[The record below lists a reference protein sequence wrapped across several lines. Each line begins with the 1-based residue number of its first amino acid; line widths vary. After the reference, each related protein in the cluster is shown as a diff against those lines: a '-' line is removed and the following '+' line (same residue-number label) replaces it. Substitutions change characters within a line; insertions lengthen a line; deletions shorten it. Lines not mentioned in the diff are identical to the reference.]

1 MSFASCAGTENKTS
15 IDAFS
20 SLVRHRA
27 RQSSLTVPP
36 RWGGGLGE
44 LRISSICTII
54 LADSGDGVLLRQSD
68 NAVVFF
74 PITCDACSASPPLCK
89 TRRYETSHSLRTPAY
104 LAYRIS
110 LPMPAFR
117 GLTSKPLRTAF
128 STGVAYGTPCCSR
141 VNANTSALP
150 PSVHKS
156 VASAIRVLDTG
167 FDGREGSCNVGLNL
181 DRSGA
186 ARSFGGVHGRG
197 GGLESLGGSKILI
210 ELSGRWA
217 GRGMGGGKKTRVEPK
232 AGAFSI
238 GTSASCCAER
248 GRRGSFGRFVTGRL
262 SCANRSR
269 STTGEGRVLVFSFCL
284 VDGPGCGRSEL
295 LARESVKSERKLGTC
310 RA

>member
-1 MSFASCAGTENKTS
+1 
-15 IDAFS
+15 
-20 SLVRHRA
+20 
-27 RQSSLTVPP
+27 
-36 RWGGGLGE
+36 
-44 LRISSICTII
+44 LRISSICTTI
-54 LADSGDGVLLRQSD
+54 LADSGEGLLLRQSD

-89 TRRYETSHSLRTPAY
+89 KGRYETIHFLRTPTY

-128 STGVAYGTPCCSR
+128 SIGVAYGTPCCSR

-167 FDGREGSCNVGLNL
+167 LDGRGGSCNVGMNL

-186 ARSFGGVHGRG
+186 ARFFGGVHGRG
-197 GGLESLGGSKILI
+197 GGLESLGGSKILV
-210 ELSGRWA
+210 ELGGRWT
-217 GRGMGGGKKTRVEPK
+217 GRSMGGGEKTRVEPK

-238 GTSASCCAER
+238 GASASCCAEC
-248 GRRGSFGRFVTGRL
+248 GRRGSFGRVVTGRQ

-269 STTGEGRVLVFSFCL
+269 STTGKGRALVFCFCL
-284 VDGPGCGRSEL
+284 VDGPGCGRSGL
-295 LARESVKSERKLGTC
+295 LA
-310 RA
+310 

>member
-15 IDAFS
+15 TDAFS

-27 RQSSLTVPP
+27 RHSSIAVHP
-36 RWGGGLGE
+36 RWGGSLGE
-44 LRISSICTII
+44 LRISSIRTTI
-54 LADSGDGVLLRQSD
+54 LADSGEGVLLRQRD

-74 PITCDACSASPPLCK
+74 PIARDACSASPPLCK
-89 TRRYETSHSLRTPAY
+89 TGCYETIHFSTPPTY

-128 STGVAYGTPCCSR
+128 SIGVAYGTPCCSR
-141 VNANTSALP
+141 VIANTSALP

-167 FDGREGSCNVGLNL
+167 FDGRGGSCNVGINL

-186 ARSFGGVHGRG
+186 ATFFGGVHGRG
-197 GGLESLGGSKILI
+197 GGLESLGGSKILVG
-210 ELSGRWA
+210 LDRRWM
-217 GRGMGGGKKTRVEPK
+217 GGGMRGGKKTRVEPR

-238 GTSASCCAER
+238 GTSASCCVER
-248 GRRGSFGRFVTGRL
+248 GRRGSFGRQ
-262 SCANRSR
+262 SYAKRSK
-269 STTGEGRVLVFSFCL
+269 STTGKGRVLVLCFCL
-284 VDGPGCGRSEL
+284 ADGPGCGRSEL
-295 LARESVKSERKLGTC
+295 LA
-310 RA
+310 

>member
-1 MSFASCAGTENKTS
+1 MSFASCARTENKTS
-15 IDAFS
+15 TDSFS

-27 RQSSLTVPP
+27 RHSSIAVPP

-44 LRISSICTII
+44 LRISSICTTI
-54 LADSGDGVLLRQSD
+54 LADSGEGVLLRQSD
-68 NAVVFF
+68 NAVALF
-74 PITCDACSASPPLCK
+74 PSTCDACSASPPLCK
-89 TRRYETSHSLRTPAY
+89 TGRYETIHFLTPPTH

-128 STGVAYGTPCCSR
+128 SIGVAYGTPCSSR

-167 FDGREGSCNVGLNL
+167 FDGRGGSRNVGMNL

-186 ARSFGGVHGRG
+186 ARSFGGVQGRG
-197 GGLESLGGSKILI
+197 SGLESFGGSKILV
-210 ELSGRWA
+210 EFDGRWI
-217 GRGMGGGKKTRVEPK
+217 GRGMVDGENIRVEPR

-238 GTSASCCAER
+238 GNSASCCAER
-248 GRRGSFGRFVTGRL
+248 GRRGSGRQ
-262 SCANRSR
+262 SCAKRSR
-269 STTGEGRVLVFSFCL
+269 STTGKGRVLVFCFL

-295 LARESVKSERKLGTC
+295 LAQESVKSERKLGTR

>member
-15 IDAFS
+15 TDAFS
-20 SLVRHRA
+20 SPVRHRA
-27 RQSSLTVPP
+27 RHSSIAVPP

-44 LRISSICTII
+44 LRISSICTTI
-54 LADSGDGVLLRQSD
+54 LADSGKGVLLRQSD

-74 PITCDACSASPPLCK
+74 PITCDACSASPPLCE
-89 TRRYETSHSLRTPAY
+89 TARYETIHFLRPPTY

-110 LPMPAFR
+110 LPMPALR

-128 STGVAYGTPCCSR
+128 SIGVAYGTPCCSR

-167 FDGREGSCNVGLNL
+167 FDGRGGSCNVGMNL

-186 ARSFGGVHGRG
+186 ARFFGGVHGRG
-197 GGLESLGGSKILI
+197 GGLESLGGSKILA
-210 ELSGRWA
+210 ELDGRWM
-217 GRGMGGGKKTRVEPK
+217 GRGMGGGKKTRVEPR

-248 GRRGSFGRFVTGRL
+248 GRRGSFGRQ
-262 SCANRSR
+262 SCAKRSR
-269 STTGEGRVLVFSFCL
+269 STTGKGRVLVFCFCL

-295 LARESVKSERKLGTC
+295 LARECVKSERKLGTR